1 MPTRS
6 VSVAV
11 VDEEAE
17 VVVEAVLPDAHPV
30 SSRAEVMTAVDVL
43 TIRFIYKTLLNFHKI
58 KPYVL
63 LLHTV

>member
-11 VDEEAE
+11 VDEDAE

-43 TIRFIYKTLLNFHKI
+43 TIRFI
-58 KPYVL
+58 
-63 LLHTV
+63 